1 MFQSTVEEAKKAWFF
16 YEPLTL
22 LHSYKELLKQIIDVY
37 TPYKYIVERYSK
49 KVNRTIYP
57 ITEQYLKE
65 KPEVAEQN
73 IMLLKNA
80 MELWRTASQTSDA
93 VAPIL
98 YHYSWHCFNS
108 FFTYTFFRWDP
119 QHAGSHGISIPS
131 ETLTESIKEI
141 KIRFREEKDEV
152 TRGLFQRLIDTWIL
166 LGASPAFSP
175 FLPVF
180 KSNEIGFIP
189 NTQYLLSS
197 SHSLPVKRLLT
208 LNCVDYERKLYS
220 DLRKKLINCP
230 VLMNSISAP
239 TRNLKSY
246 LIIFVASS
254 LARYRPILWNSVLIG
269 RNSVQS
275 NFALYF
281 RNALMEYT
289 IGQTWTSGLLY
300 QISQLLRGIAKGKF
314 EFRKRT

>member
-141 KIRFREEKDEV
+141 KIRFREEKDE
-152 TRGLFQRLIDTWIL
+152 Q
-166 LGASPAFSP
+166 
-175 FLPVF
+175 
-180 KSNEIGFIP
+180 
-189 NTQYLLSS
+189 
-197 SHSLPVKRLLT
+197 
-208 LNCVDYERKLYS
+208 
-220 DLRKKLINCP
+220 
-230 VLMNSISAP
+230 
-239 TRNLKSY
+239 
-246 LIIFVASS
+246 
-254 LARYRPILWNSVLIG
+254 
-269 RNSVQS
+269 
-275 NFALYF
+275 
-281 RNALMEYT
+281 
-289 IGQTWTSGLLY
+289 
-300 QISQLLRGIAKGKF
+300 
-314 EFRKRT
+314 